1 MPLQSLTEA
10 VEGLDPDVIGASLD
24 ELAEFCTLTSRM
36 QARLV
41 EAVGVCDANG
51 VWAFDDATSMT
62 AWLKGF
68 GALSAANGHS
78 VVLFARRLRQ
88 LPAMAAALRDGVLSY
103 DQARAMLANVEP
115 ELMAQFVEHEASLVE
130 TLAGLS
136 VDDVATAMRH
146 WRVLARARLDDP
158 TPREPR
164 RSLHASRLAD
174 GALRLDGELP
184 AVDGDIVA
192 KALKLATSPDCDG
205 EPPRTASE
213 RRADA
218 LVDLARWF
226 LDHQAKPPATRRR
239 PHVDYV
245 VPVDGHVGCDAD
257 GTVVDPVTLEA
268 LLCDAAISRLLVQG
282 RSHILDYGTETRV
295 IPAPLFRALV
305 RRDRHC
311 RWPGCDRTA
320 DWCEGHHV
328 RHWTKNGPTHIDNL
342 VLLCSRHHHRLHD
355 PGWTVTLDPADATL
369 TIITANGRVLTSR
382 PPPIVELPLH
392 DTG

>member
-1 MPLQSLTEA
+1 MLTAA
-10 VEGLDPDVIGASLD
+10 VEGLDPDAVGASLD
-24 ELAEFCTLTSRM
+24 DLAELCALVSRL
-36 QARLV
+36 QARMV
-41 EAVGVCDANG
+41 EAVGVCDVNG
-51 VWAFDDATSMT
+51 IWALDDATSMT

-68 GALSAANGHS
+68 GALSAATGHS
-78 VVLFARRLRQ
+78 VVLLARRLRQ
-88 LPAMAAALRDGVLSY
+88 LPGVAAALTDGTLSY
-103 DQARAMLANVEP
+103 DQVRAMMANVEP
-115 ELMAQFVEHEASLVE
+115 ALMDQFVEHEAYLVDAV
-130 TLAGLS
+130 AGLS
-136 VDDVATAMRH
+136 VADVATAMRH
-146 WRVLARARLDDP
+146 WRVRARARLDDP
-158 TPREPR
+158 AAHEPR
-164 RSLHASRLAD
+164 RSLHTSRLAD

-184 AVDGDIVA
+184 SADGDIVA
-192 KALKLATSPDCDG
+192 KALTLAASPDAAG

-226 LDHQAKPPATRRR
+226 LDHRAKPPATRRR

-245 VPVDGHVGCDAD
+245 VPVDGHVGSDAD
-257 GTVVDPVTLEA
+257 GSVVDPVTLEH

-282 RSHILDYGTETRV
+282 RSHILDYGIETRV

-328 RHWTKNGPTHIDNL
+328 RHWTKNGPTHLDNL
-342 VLLCSRHHHRLHD
+342 VLLCCRHHHRLHD

-369 TIITANGRVLTSR
+369 TIVTADGRVLSSR
-382 PPPIVELPLH
+382 PPPLVERPLH